1 MDSDIL
7 DKIGQEAMYMQLA
20 EEAAELSQAAAKMAR
35 YLHGTNPVAK
45 EKYEIMWDI
54 VEEYADVINCARHLE
69 VPINEKIISEKNA
82 RWRWRLG
89 IEEK

>member
-7 DKIGQEAMYMQLA
+7 DKIGQEAMFMQLA

-45 EKYEIMWDI
+45 DELEIRADI
-54 VEEYADVINCARHLE
+54 IEEYADVINCARHLA
-69 VPINEKIISEKNA
+69 VPIDERMINAKNA
-82 RWRWRLG
+82 RWRERLE
-89 IEEK
+89 IKE